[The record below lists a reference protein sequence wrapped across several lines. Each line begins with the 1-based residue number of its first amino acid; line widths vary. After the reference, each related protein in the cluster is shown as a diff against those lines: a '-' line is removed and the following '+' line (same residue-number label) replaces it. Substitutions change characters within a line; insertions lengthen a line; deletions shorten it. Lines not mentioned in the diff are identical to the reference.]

1 MAFGGGLTWG
11 GILIAVPQRE
21 AEQIRSNQ
29 LSENTLAKRLTRLRR
44 RTSVELLIKAIVS
57 VFPEA
62 DASKITLDTKLAEIP
77 GWDSMNAVN
86 VLAQLEALTGRENLQ
101 LVFSNS
107 LTISQILEALRAQG
121 VEG

>member
-1 MAFGGGLTWG
+1 M
-11 GILIAVPQRE
+11 
-21 AEQIRSNQ
+21 
-29 LSENTLAKRLTRLRR
+29 
-44 RTSVELLIKAIVS
+44 VELLKRAIVS

-62 DASKITLDTKLAEIP
+62 EASKITCETKLADIP

-101 LVFSNS
+101 LAFTSD
-107 LTISQILEALRAQG
+107 LTIAQVLEALRSQG

>member
-1 MAFGGGLTWG
+1 
-11 GILIAVPQRE
+11 
-21 AEQIRSNQ
+21 
-29 LSENTLAKRLTRLRR
+29 
-44 RTSVELLIKAIVS
+44 VELLIKALVS

-62 DASKITLDTKLAEIP
+62 DASKITLDTKLADIP

-86 VLAQLEALTGRENLQ
+86 VLAQLETLTGRENLQ
-101 LVFSNS
+101 LAFSNN

>member
-1 MAFGGGLTWG
+1 M
-11 GILIAVPQRE
+11 
-21 AEQIRSNQ
+21 
-29 LSENTLAKRLTRLRR
+29 
-44 RTSVELLIKAIVS
+44 ELLIKAIVS

-62 DASKITLDTKLAEIP
+62 DASKITLDTKLADIP

-101 LVFSNS
+101 LAFNNS

>member
-1 MAFGGGLTWG
+1 M
-11 GILIAVPQRE
+11 
-21 AEQIRSNQ
+21 
-29 LSENTLAKRLTRLRR
+29 
-44 RTSVELLIKAIVS
+44 ELLIKAIVS

-62 DASKITLDTKLAEIP
+62 DASKITLDTKLADIP

-101 LVFSNS
+101 LAFTNS

>member
-1 MAFGGGLTWG
+1 
-11 GILIAVPQRE
+11 
-21 AEQIRSNQ
+21 
-29 LSENTLAKRLTRLRR
+29 
-44 RTSVELLIKAIVS
+44 VELLIKALVS

-62 DASKITLDTKLAEIP
+62 DASKITLETKLADIP

-101 LVFSNS
+101 LAFSSN
-107 LTISQILEALRAQG
+107 LTISQVLEALRSQG

>member
-1 MAFGGGLTWG
+1 M
-11 GILIAVPQRE
+11 
-21 AEQIRSNQ
+21 
-29 LSENTLAKRLTRLRR
+29 
-44 RTSVELLIKAIVS
+44 ELLKQAIVS

-62 DASKITLDTKLAEIP
+62 DASKITLDTKLADIP

-101 LVFSNS
+101 LTFGNN
-107 LTISQILEALRAQG
+107 LTIAQVLEALRSQG

>member
-1 MAFGGGLTWG
+1 M
-11 GILIAVPQRE
+11 
-21 AEQIRSNQ
+21 
-29 LSENTLAKRLTRLRR
+29 
-44 RTSVELLIKAIVS
+44 ELLIKAIVS

-62 DASKITLDTKLAEIP
+62 DASKITLDTKLADIP

-101 LVFSNS
+101 LAFSNS

>member
-1 MAFGGGLTWG
+1 
-11 GILIAVPQRE
+11 
-21 AEQIRSNQ
+21 
-29 LSENTLAKRLTRLRR
+29 
-44 RTSVELLIKAIVS
+44 VELLIQALVS

-62 DASKITLDTKLAEIP
+62 DASKITLETKLADIP

-101 LVFSNS
+101 LAFSSN
-107 LTISQILEALRAQG
+107 LTISQVLEALRSQG

>member
-1 MAFGGGLTWG
+1 M
-11 GILIAVPQRE
+11 
-21 AEQIRSNQ
+21 
-29 LSENTLAKRLTRLRR
+29 
-44 RTSVELLIKAIVS
+44 ELLIKALVS

-62 DASKITLDTKLAEIP
+62 DASKITLETKLADIP

-101 LVFSNS
+101 LAFSSN
-107 LTISQILEALRAQG
+107 LTISQVLEALRSQG

>member
-1 MAFGGGLTWG
+1 M
-11 GILIAVPQRE
+11 
-21 AEQIRSNQ
+21 
-29 LSENTLAKRLTRLRR
+29 
-44 RTSVELLIKAIVS
+44 ELLIKAIVC

-62 DASKITLDTKLAEIP
+62 DASKITLETKLADIP

-101 LVFSNS
+101 LAFSSN
-107 LTISQILEALRAQG
+107 LTISQVLEALRSQG

>member
-1 MAFGGGLTWG
+1 
-11 GILIAVPQRE
+11 
-21 AEQIRSNQ
+21 
-29 LSENTLAKRLTRLRR
+29 
-44 RTSVELLIKAIVS
+44 VELLIKALVS

-62 DASKITLDTKLAEIP
+62 DASKITLETKLADIP

-101 LVFSNS
+101 LAFSNS